1 MIHFLTTCRFGKWW
15 GCIPL
20 LLVSFF
26 ISAQSGTRPE
36 QVRIRYAK
44 GFSVRYAGTYKI
56 VHILSPFGKSTDT
69 ARYLLIPRGKPR
81 PKGFAGYEVV
91 ETPVRSLVAM
101 SSMHIGLLGF
111 LGAEDVLTGLGN
123 LKYVSSPK
131 VIARIEAGKVK
142 EVGKDQTLNEE
153 LVVAMH
159 PDLVMAVG
167 TPNARLDRYETLR
180 RAGIPVLVN
189 SEWVET
195 TPLARAEWVK
205 LVAVLLNR
213 ETLVNQQFAKVEA
226 EYNRLA
232 ALTRAVKTR
241 PSVITGTAYK
251 DSWFVP
257 NGDSYMAR
265 FFKDAGASYPWAHT
279 RSTGSLP
286 LNFET
291 VFPVGLKADVW
302 LNVGLT
308 DADTKKGVLG
318 KDPRYA
324 EFKAFKSGR
333 MYNYSKRTNSR
344 GSNDYWE
351 SGAVSPHRVLADLI
365 RILHPELLPT
375 HELYYYQQVK

>member
-1 MIHFLTTCRFGKWW
+1 MIHSLSPRQRGWWAFAFLFVFH
-15 GCIPL
+15 PFL
-20 LLVSFF
+20 F
-26 ISAQSGTRPE
+26 AQKDVRPE
-36 QVRIRYAK
+36 QVRLRHAK
-44 GFSVRYAGTYKI
+44 GFSVRYTGSYKI

-69 ARYLLIPRGKPR
+69 ARYLLVPRGKSR
-81 PKGFAGYEVV
+81 PAGYANYQVV

-111 LGAEDVLTGLGN
+111 LGAEDVLTGMGN

-131 VIARIEAGKVK
+131 VITRIESGKVK

-153 LVVAMH
+153 LVVAMR

-205 LVAVLLNR
+205 LMAVLLNK
-213 ETLVNQQFAKVEA
+213 EALVNQQFSKIEA

-232 ALTRAVKTR
+232 ALTRSVKAR
-241 PSVITGTAYK
+241 PMVITGTAYK

-265 FFKDAGASYPWAHT
+265 FFKDAGARYPWAHT

-324 EFKAFKSGR
+324 EFKAFKTGR

-351 SGAVSPHRVLADLI
+351 SGAVSPHLVLGDLI
-365 RILHPELLPT
+365 TILHPELLPKRD
-375 HELYYYQQVK
+375 LYYYKQVQ